1 MNRGQKE
8 IIRDKDMRV
17 LEISLLEFISSRDR
31 HMQHPEIHFKM
42 ALIQVNFPQC
52 SNINQILRLK
62 QKSRFVLFFNFYVIF
77 K

>member
-17 LEISLLEFISSRDR
+17 LVSLLEFISSRDR

-42 ALIQVNFPQC
+42 ALIQLNSSPV
-52 SNINQILRLK
+52 
-62 QKSRFVLFFNFYVIF
+62 F
-77 K
+77 KY

>member
-17 LEISLLEFISSRDR
+17 LVSLLEFISLRNR

-42 ALIQVNFPQC
+42 ALIQLNFPQG
-52 SNINQILRLK
+52 SNINQIMRIK